1 MESNSVSSKDHGHYE
16 PSPISK
22 TQDDGQPPPIPPP
35 RGWSFF
41 HRIQSQDSRNEHG
54 STAQKFPL
62 SLYHTMR
69 QSISVDLKSLCPN
82 GPVKLSQFITR
93 YSALLPCQVKLIGG
107 TANSCLPTPLPKDD
121 IINLHFI
128 KHTKVGVMMDSSSGE
143 DISVP
148 LNSAAKF
155 SILYDPNSNFEEAL
169 NGHHFG
175 SVREVM
181 AIKPLPLVVQA
192 TQGYQGNTVS
202 SSVKEGEILRVRGIK
217 TFFRT
222 KQLRLQN
229 LRKESKH
236 LSEKCSAS
244 FTTAPKHLLLPLSSI
259 LELGIDL
266 PVRVVI
272 GSGDEVSTGS
282 VLVLEK
288 MAGET
293 CLIASYPEWQQR
305 ELHHIE
311 ISSDVDMEVE
321 AITMN
326 ETSRQELISV
336 TDTLF
341 CSFSSSIA
349 VQTEHE
355 LKTETDKLRKEVHSK
370 LLPGCEQQGVQ
381 LVRPPTLVHV
391 AGASPFEDQ
400 CFPQLSTIPEAA
412 CTILPS
418 GGVVEVED
426 DDSESIYVQMGKLNT
441 TLECQSDKKPTE
453 QTSSQDPESN
463 IQQSSNKDT
472 TGSIHS
478 KESKSSAASTPE
490 KCTMTS
496 NMTNVVCKVD
506 ELLSAYQEQQSCVLQ
521 ELQKL
526 QSTVVSLQKDMQS
539 LKCALKTYA
548 KNQYEPIFDEGNRRI
563 LANLDCKQVL
573 IGSLKVKYVY
583 TCKCGLFPFQ
593 VVAVLKALD
602 LPEYEEVFLREQV
615 DGHVLLQLNEQILTS
630 ELGVDSKLHCI
641 RIMNLVAGKIPR
653 EKMTLLKE
661 WVSTY

>member
-1 MESNSVSSKDHGHYE
+1 MSSKDHSHYE

-41 HRIQSQDSRNEHG
+41 HRIQSSQDSKNEHE

-107 TANSCLPTPLPKDD
+107 SAKTCLPTPLPKDD

-128 KHTKVGVMMDSSSGE
+128 KHAKVVVMMDSSSGE
-143 DISVP
+143 EISVP

-155 SILYDPNSNFEEAL
+155 SILYDPNSNFEEAI

-175 SVREVM
+175 SVREIM

-192 TQGYQGNTVS
+192 TQGYQGNTAS
-202 SSVKEGEILRVRGIK
+202 ASVKEGEILRVRGIK

-236 LSEKCSAS
+236 LPEKCSAS
-244 FTTAPKHLLLPLSSI
+244 FTTAPRHLLLPLSSI
-259 LELGIDL
+259 LELGVDL
-266 PVRVVI
+266 PVKVVI
-272 GSGDEVSTGS
+272 GSGNEVSTGP
-282 VLVLEK
+282 VLVLER

-326 ETSRQELISV
+326 EASRQELISV

-341 CSFSSSIA
+341 CSFSSSVA

-370 LLPGCEQQGVQ
+370 ILPGCEQQGVQ

-391 AGASPFEDQ
+391 APFED
-400 CFPQLSTIPEAA
+400 PRISTIPETV
-412 CTILPS
+412 CTILPTD
-418 GGVVEVED
+418 GVVEVED
-426 DDSESIYVQMGKLNT
+426 DDSESIYVQMGKLDT
-441 TLECQSDKKPTE
+441 IMECRSDNKPLLQTE
-453 QTSSQDPESN
+453 LTSFQDPETD
-463 IQQSSNKDT
+463 IQQSSKKET

-478 KESKSSAASTPE
+478 KESNSSAASTPE
-490 KCTMTS
+490 KFTMTS
-496 NMTNVVCKVD
+496 NMINVVSKVD
-506 ELLSAYQEQQSCVLQ
+506 ELLAACQQQQSCVLQ

-526 QSTVVSLQKDMQS
+526 QSTVVSLQKDMQY
-539 LKCALKTYA
+539 LKCTLKGYA
-548 KNQYEPIFDEGNRRI
+548 KSQYEPIFDEKNRRI
-563 LANLDCKQVL
+563 LASLDCKQVL
-573 IGSLKVKYVY
+573 IHI
-583 TCKCGLFPFQ
+583 
-593 VVAVLKALD
+593 A
-602 LPEYEEVFLREQV
+602 
-615 DGHVLLQLNEQILTS
+615 N
-630 ELGVDSKLHCI
+630 
-641 RIMNLVAGKIPR
+641 
-653 EKMTLLKE
+653 
-661 WVSTY
+661 